1 MNGPS
6 IWRDTRHVRPRFRDF
21 VGISVATALALPLA
35 SGPVAAAD
43 PQTVKAEMVV
53 NIAKFVRWPDQ
64 VNIKNQ
70 GQLVFSILGEDDL
83 AAALAGV
90 LSTKT
95 INGREVFVRF
105 IRRPQDARGSQMLF
119 VSANEMTRLPEVLAA
134 LEGSSCLTV
143 ADAEGFIAQGG
154 MIDFTRG
161 TDHARF
167 EINLGRAERAGLKVS
182 AKLLAVARIID

>member
-1 MNGPS
+1 MNGP
-6 IWRDTRHVRPRFRDF
+6 TVRPDRSRCRPRVLRGAMAALSLAALMAAPAAGRAAD
-21 VGISVATALALPLA
+21 VATA
-35 SGPVAAAD
+35 
-43 PQTVKAEMVV
+43 KAEMVV
-53 NIAKFVRWPDQ
+53 NLAKFVRWPEDAAAQ
-64 VNIKNQ
+64 KQ

-83 AAALAGV
+83 AAALASV

-119 VSANEMTRLPEVLAA
+119 VSSNEMARLPEVLAA
-134 LEGSSCLTV
+134 VSGSSCLTV

-161 TDHARF
+161 TDRARF
-167 EINLGRAERAGLKVS
+167 EIHLARAEQAGLKVS
-182 AKLLAVARIID
+182 SKLLAVARVVE